1 MDSHNARAVELC
13 KELIEFAFLAGPTCE
28 DCPALEFCEC
38 PIFDEDFPSEAD
50 YPTDEDCKRVA
61 LKWLS
66 YELGIPFAFDCS
78 EEDDGTH

>member
-1 MDSHNARAVELC
+1 MDSLKVADVCEALVEYAYSPWSNC
-13 KELIEFAFLAGPTCE
+13 KT
-28 DCPALEFCEC
+28 CPALEFCEC

-66 YELGIPFAFDCS
+66 YELGIPFAFDC
-78 EEDDGTH
+78 EDEDD